1 MTRPVRTAPP
11 PERPGNHRRPL
22 GWRDDRGSVVV
33 TTVVLMVTL
42 TGGALIWLTRDVDR
56 QIAAVSQANA
66 VALQAARAGAQRLTP
81 ASLRGAD
88 TVTIDPDGASR
99 AATAAAGHLLDANH
113 TVGRVETV
121 TIAGDRITV
130 TVSITEAGRTVTGQA
145 TAHATA
151 GVTAPGD

>member
-1 MTRPVRTAPP
+1 MNRPARPP
-11 PERPGNHRRPL
+11 RPARPSNHQRRL
-22 GWRDDRGSVVV
+22 RWGDDRGSVVV

-81 ASLRGAD
+81 ASLRGANAI
-88 TVTIDPDGASR
+88 TIDRDAASR
-99 AATAAAGHLLDANH
+99 AATTTASDLLDANH

-121 TIAGDRITV
+121 LIAGDRITV

-151 GVTAPGD
+151 GVTQAGD

>member
-1 MTRPVRTAPP
+1 MTRPARTP
-11 PERPGNHRRPL
+11 RPTGATSRRRPL
-22 GWRDDRGSVVV
+22 RWGDDRGSVVV

-81 ASLRGAD
+81 ASLRGANAI
-88 TVTIDPDGASR
+88 TIDRDAASR
-99 AATAAAGHLLDANH
+99 AATTTASDLLDANH

-121 TIAGDRITV
+121 LIAGDRITV

-151 GVTAPGD
+151 GVTQAGD

>member
-1 MTRPVRTAPP
+1 MTRPARTP
-11 PERPGNHRRPL
+11 RPARPANRHRRVRW
-22 GWRDDRGSVVV
+22 GDDRGSVVV

-81 ASLRGAD
+81 ASLRGAN
-88 TVTIDPDGASR
+88 TITIDRDAANR
-99 AATAAAGHLLDANH
+99 AATATAINLLDANH

-121 TIAGDRITV
+121 LITGDRITV

-151 GVTAPGD
+151 GVTQAGD

>member
-1 MTRPVRTAPP
+1 MTRPARPP
-11 PERPGNHRRPL
+11 RPARPSNHQRRL
-22 GWRDDRGSVVV
+22 RWGDDRGSVVV

-81 ASLRGAD
+81 ASLRGANAI
-88 TVTIDPDGASR
+88 TIDRDAASR
-99 AATAAAGHLLDANH
+99 AATTTASDLLDANH

-121 TIAGDRITV
+121 LIAGDRITV

-151 GVTAPGD
+151 GVTQAGD

>member
-1 MTRPVRTAPP
+1 MTRPAPTA
-11 PERPGNHRRPL
+11 RPARPANHRRQP
-22 GWRDDRGSVVV
+22 GWGDDRGSVVL

-81 ASLRGAD
+81 ASLRSAH
-88 TVTIDPDGASR
+88 TITIDRDAANR
-99 AATAAAGHLLDANH
+99 AATTTASNLLDANH
-113 TVGRVETV
+113 TIGRVETV
-121 TIAGDRITV
+121 LITGDRITV

-151 GVTAPGD
+151 GVTQAGD

>member
-1 MTRPVRTAPP
+1 MNHPARTPRPARPTRRRRRVRW
-11 PERPGNHRRPL
+11 G
-22 GWRDDRGSVVV
+22 DDRGSVVV

-81 ASLRGAD
+81 ASLRGAN
-88 TVTIDPDGASR
+88 TITIDRDTASR
-99 AATAAAGHLLDANH
+99 AATATASNLLDANH

-121 TIAGDRITV
+121 LITGDRITV

-151 GVTAPGD
+151 GVTQAGD